1 MRPENNLSKEDVN
14 MGTSRNR
21 IAAALCVAALA
32 GGGAG
37 AGVVALTHHGS
48 HAPAAVASPSANVSN
63 AASTALSV
71 GEIAKR
77 FTPGVVEIDATST
90 QTTPYPYGGGS
101 GGSTSAEGTGFVYDT
116 SGDIVTNEHVVDGS
130 SSVTVKLPS
139 GKQVKATVVG
149 SDTSTDIAVLHI
161 DVPSSELTPLSLGDS
176 SKVSV
181 GDGVVAIGNPFGLDD
196 TVTSGIVSAVGREIS
211 APDQTPIEGAIQTDA
226 AINHG
231 NSGGPLFDLDGKV
244 IGITSQIQSESGDSA
259 GVGFAIPSNLVK
271 SIVTQLLTSGK
282 VQHALLGVSIKDT
295 ANGVTVA
302 EVKSG
307 SGADNAG
314 VKVGDVITAVGS
326 TKIASSQQLRAIIS
340 AHAPGDTLTLSLL
353 RSGATK
359 TLTVTLGN
367 RTT

>member
-1 MRPENNLSKEDVN
+1 VQ
-14 MGTSRNR
+14 
-21 IAAALCVAALA
+21 
-32 GGGAG
+32 
-37 AGVVALTHHGS
+37 
-48 HAPAAVASPSANVSN
+48 
-63 AASTALSV
+63 V
-71 GEIAKR
+71 GQ
-77 FTPGVVEIDATST
+77 TVE
-90 QTTPYPYGGGS
+90 
-101 GGSTSAEGTGFVYDT
+101 
-116 SGDIVTNEHVVDGS
+116 
-130 SSVTVKLPS
+130 
-139 GKQVKATVVG
+139 
-149 SDTSTDIAVLHI
+149 
-161 DVPSSELTPLSLGDS
+161 
-176 SKVSV
+176 
-181 GDGVVAIGNPFGLDD
+181 AIGSPFGLPE
-196 TVTSGIVSAVGREIS
+196 TMTAGIVSAVGRTITAPNNYSIS
-211 APDQTPIEGAIQTDA
+211 GAIQTDA

-353 RSGATK
+353 RSGAAK

>member
-1 MRPENNLSKEDVN
+1 

-21 IAAALCVAALA
+21 TAVALCVAALA

-37 AGVVALTHHGS
+37 AGAVALTHGGS
-48 HAPAAVASPSANVSN
+48 HSPAAVAAPAASSSN
-63 AASTALSV
+63 IASTALSV
-71 GEIAKR
+71 GQIAKQA
-77 FTPGVVEIDATST
+77 TPGVVEVDATSA
-90 QTTPYPYGGGS
+90 QTTPYPYGGPNGS
-101 GGSTSAEGTGFVYDT
+101 SSAEGTGFVYDT
-116 SGDIVTNEHVVDGS
+116 SGDIVTNEHVIDGS
-130 SSVTVKLPS
+130 SSVTVKFPS

-149 SDTSTDIAVLHI
+149 KDTSTDIAVLHV
-161 DVPSSELTPLSLGDS
+161 DVPKSELTVLSLGDS

-181 GDGVVAIGNPFGLDD
+181 GVGVVAIGNPFGLDH
-196 TVTSGIVSAVGREIS
+196 TVTSGIVSATGREIS

-231 NSGGPLFDLDGKV
+231 NSGGPLFDLEGNV

-295 ANGVTVA
+295 TNGVTVA
-302 EVKSG
+302 DVKSG
-307 SGADNAG
+307 SGADAAG
-314 VKVGDVITAVGS
+314 VKAGDVITAVGS
-326 TKIASSQQLRAIIS
+326 AKITTSQQLRTIIA
-340 AHAPGDTLTLSLL
+340 AHAPGDTLTVSLL

-359 TLTVTLGN
+359 TVTVTLGT
-367 RTT
+367 RT